1 MQKNVRIF
9 MKRII
14 FIITASIMLFSCEK
28 EKTTPPQAEGE
39 QAEAIVALNANEITR
54 HSAKLWGQIDPSEL
68 LRGEEFGILLSTKK
82 KASET
87 DFIRYVI
94 DDLDA
99 ENRFHVVAE
108 DLEFGTTYY
117 YRAFYTKKGNEKYSE
132 TLSFKTASYDED
144 VVTLEPEHI
153 TLDYAILRGY
163 VNPSFVGKG
172 MEFGVI
178 ISTSEN
184 PSLTNGKLYVG
195 KELNDRYIFSVKA
208 DNLEMGKKFYYR
220 AFINQNNRYSFGEV
234 KTFAPRDLLES
245 EAIIR
250 HTINQSQKTVEIMAY
265 VSPSEMQPGV
275 QFGFELS
282 GRNKYGFY
290 LEKEKFYAT
299 DVNAD
304 ECSFSLTLK
313 DLKANAT
320 YTYRAF
326 LKSKDGTLVYLG
338 WFTDFT
344 TTWDFSIIAV
354 DLGLSVYWANANVG
368 AVDES
373 DWGNFYA
380 WGETEP
386 KSNYGWYNYKYAK
399 YDDKHL
405 TKYNYSAEY
414 GVVDN
419 NKSLDSKDDVTKTMY
434 GKLLIPIIPNK
445 QQWEELFK
453 MCSKEWVSQDGVNGM
468 RFTGPNGNSIFIP
481 ASGMMY
487 EEQKMHHDRG
497 FYWAREL
504 STTRP
509 SLAAT
514 AEFGRDEEL
523 DLYARTSGYE
533 RAMGLSVRAV
543 YFLRPSKPIK

>member
-1 MQKNVRIF
+1 
-9 MKRII
+9 
-14 FIITASIMLFSCEK
+14 MLFSCEK

-108 DLEFGTTYY
+108 DHEFGTTYY

-195 KELNDRYIFSVKA
+195 KELNDRYIFSVKE

-265 VSPSEMQPGV
+265 ISPSEMQPGV

-304 ECSFSLTLK
+304 ECCFSLTLK

-344 TTWDFSIIAV
+344 PTWDFSIIAV

-386 KSNYGWYNYKYAK
+386 KSDYGWYNYKYAK

-414 GVVDN
+414 GIVDDN
-419 NKSLDSKDDVTKTMY
+419 DSLDREDDVTKTMY
-434 GKLLIPIIPNK
+434 GKLLIPIIPNE
-445 QQWEELFK
+445 QQWEELFN

-509 SLAAT
+509 SLART
-514 AEFGRDEEL
+514 AEIGRDEEL

>member
-1 MQKNVRIF
+1 
-9 MKRII
+9 
-14 FIITASIMLFSCEK
+14 MLFSCEK

-54 HSAKLWGQIDPSEL
+54 HSAKLWGQINPSEL

-117 YRAFYTKKGNEKYSE
+117 YRAFYTKKGNEMHSE
-132 TLSFKTASYDED
+132 TLSFQTASYDED
-144 VVTLEPEHI
+144 VVTLDPEHI
-153 TLDYAILRGY
+153 TLDYAILCGY
-163 VNPSFVGKG
+163 VNPSFAGKG
-172 MEFGVI
+172 IGFGVI
-178 ISTSEN
+178 ISTNEN
-184 PSLTNGKLYVG
+184 PSLANGELYVG
-195 KELNDRYIFSVKA
+195 KELNDRNIFSVKA

-220 AFINQNNRYSFGEV
+220 AFISQNNAYSFGEV
-234 KTFAPRDLLES
+234 KTFAPRDLLET
-245 EAIIR
+245 ETIIS
-250 HTINQSQKTVEIMAY
+250 HKINESQKTVDLMAY

-299 DVNAD
+299 DINAD
-304 ECSFSLTLK
+304 ECRFSLTLK

-338 WFTDFT
+338 WYTDFT
-344 TTWDFSIIAV
+344 TTWSFSITAV

-386 KSNYGWYNYKYAK
+386 KSDYGWYNYKHAR
-399 YDDKHL
+399 YDEKHL

-419 NKSLDSKDDVTKTMY
+419 NNSLDRADDVSETVSGGGGIKR
-434 GKLLIPIIPNK
+434 LIPIIPNK
-445 QQWEELFK
+445 QQWEELFEK
-453 MCSKEWVSQDGVNGM
+453 CSKEWVSQDGVNGM

-487 EEQKMHHDRG
+487 KEQRMHHDRG
-497 FYWAREL
+497 FYWTREL

-509 SLAAT
+509 SLART
-514 AEFGRDEEL
+514 AEIGRDEEL
-523 DLYARTSGYE
+523 DLYARTSGYD
-533 RAMGLSVRAV
+533 RSHGLSIRTA
-543 YFLRPSKPIK
+543 YFSGLRPPKPIK